1 MNHKLPDLLQRQYDR
16 YMSRAD
22 DAETC
27 ARVCADPQERASWER
42 VAEGWRELAAKL
54 LRGSRL

>member
-1 MNHKLPDLLQRQYDR
+1 LKQQYER